1 MNNVT
6 LICLW
11 YINSDISFNNNNLY
25 NLFYPR
31 YELLVKLIKTRWVK
45 ADLPEPQ
52 ENLDLK
58 VPSCESLTRL
68 IVTAVMQ
75 SHRSVNMIGP
85 DKEVEA
91 YWLSSF
97 QCVGVTVLTLAAHVA
112 TKQKWGKV
120 QRCQCWLSQPVSVLS
135 CWLNKT
141 LNHH

>member
-1 MNNVT
+1 M
-6 LICLW
+6 
-11 YINSDISFNNNNLY
+11 
-25 NLFYPR
+25 
-31 YELLVKLIKTRWVK
+31 K

-85 DKEVEA
+85 DKELEA

-112 TKQKWGKV
+112 TKQK
-120 QRCQCWLSQPVSVLS
+120 
-135 CWLNKT
+135 
-141 LNHH
+141 